1 VQKLKPHAQVST
13 IQAMAAAAPRAAH
26 AHVDTSDSRKPVSLV
41 LADDHAVVR
50 SGLRVLLERRGNLR
64 VVGEAGDVPATLEF
78 VRERCPDVVVLDL
91 HMGATTSLTAV
102 PEIVACSPRTRV
114 VILTMQTDAAFV
126 RETLRAG
133 AVGYVV
139 KEAADTELLS
149 AIEAAVTGGHYVSPR
164 LGAQLA
170 DPDAESGQLSSR
182 EIEVL
187 RLIALGYT
195 NKEIGEMLF
204 LSVRTVESHRGRI
217 QAKLGV
223 STRHDLVE
231 YALRHGLVR
240 EAIDGGSAAG
250 NGH

>member
-1 VQKLKPHAQVST
+1 MPT
-13 IQAMAAAAPRAAH
+13 IEAMAVVVPRNATASL
-26 AHVDTSDSRKPVSLV
+26 DTSAARQPVKVV

-50 SGLRVLLERRGNLR
+50 SGLRALLERRGNLQ
-64 VVGEAGDVPATLEF
+64 VVGEAGDVTETLEF
-78 VRERCPDVVVLDL
+78 VRSQRPDVVVLDL
-91 HMGATTSLTAV
+91 HMGATTSLSAV

-139 KEAADTELLS
+139 KEAADTELIS
-149 AIEAAVTGGHYVSPR
+149 AIDAAVTGGHYVSPQ

-170 DPDAESGQLSSR
+170 DPGSESEQLSSR

-195 NKEIGEMLF
+195 NKEIGELLF

-217 QAKLGV
+217 QAKLSA